1 MEKEDELKFAST
13 AKLQHHPNGVS
24 RKNEKSVFDGTD
36 SAKNVKS
43 GCQFLENAAPQNQQ
57 YTELLQRAL
66 NPRHAGE
73 KSSLPAAP
81 AAVNE
86 RLQPPENLPKLQHQ
100 LIPPPQP
107 QPQQFVLS
115 SQPFWVQPQ
124 PSISLGATEGS
135 WQTPAAFGTGAS
147 PRCQPQAPNFCYPV
161 GYPTYPGFQGSW
173 DASIWW
179 GQTPPLLFPGLSNY
193 PRASYGFASSQS
205 CPMPIPN
212 CVTFSSGQPLLRG
225 VIKPPE
231 RLSQKHQ
238 RLWEAQSAENVQ
250 LWSMIGQFQGE
261 LADCKGRL
269 IKLEAEISSLRS
281 VATNEPAVEVG
292 NGGIT
297 VRGQPS
303 KRGRSKRAIAPVGSQ
318 SRTRARKPAVG
329 GTKVEV
335 KPTLLGKD
343 SLNKVDDTHKD
354 FTPLDITEQDKNEGI
369 SATIGIMEI
378 DEGTL
383 KMPISF
389 GNQDLQ
395 QFPDIQSCGI
405 EFKSP
410 SSLKSNYEGI
420 ICGDSKLNDL
430 SIASP
435 TIYTNGNV
443 SRQGITRWNFEDEV
457 EAAESGFPV
466 VGNKKE
472 NKEMADEFSSGAE
485 EIETQNG
492 SSWC

>member
-1 MEKEDELKFAST
+1 M
-13 AKLQHHPNGVS
+13 
-24 RKNEKSVFDGTD
+24 
-36 SAKNVKS
+36 
-43 GCQFLENAAPQNQQ
+43 
-57 YTELLQRAL
+57 
-66 NPRHAGE
+66 
-73 KSSLPAAP
+73 
-81 AAVNE
+81 
-86 RLQPPENLPKLQHQ
+86 
-100 LIPPPQP
+100 
-107 QPQQFVLS
+107 
-115 SQPFWVQPQ
+115 
-124 PSISLGATEGS
+124 
-135 WQTPAAFGTGAS
+135 
-147 PRCQPQAPNFCYPV
+147 
-161 GYPTYPGFQGSW
+161 
-173 DASIWW
+173 
-179 GQTPPLLFPGLSNY
+179 
-193 PRASYGFASSQS
+193 
-205 CPMPIPN
+205 
-212 CVTFSSGQPLLRG
+212 
-225 VIKPPE
+225 
-231 RLSQKHQ
+231 
-238 RLWEAQSAENVQ
+238 QSAENVQ
-250 LWSMIGQFQGE
+250 LWSMIGQLQGE

-318 SRTRARKPAVG
+318 SRTRARKPTVG
-329 GTKVEV
+329 GTKVGEV

-383 KMPISF
+383 KMPI
-389 GNQDLQ
+389 
-395 QFPDIQSCGI
+395 FPDIQSCGI

-410 SSLKSNYEGI
+410 SSLKSNYEGKPSSKSTCLILSHHTNGSSKNIDVGYTNTCKENFIWFSGI

-435 TIYTNGNV
+435 TMYTNGNV